1 MSVRYYWFKKIS
13 DDGIEWWFRKKFAS
27 AFAADRWAM
36 RKFLMWSAGKI
47 SFRIIF
53 PC

>member
-1 MSVRYYWFKKIS
+1 MKTYYFKKIS
-13 DDGIEWWFRKKFAS
+13 DDGIEWEFTKKFPD
-27 AFAADRWAM
+27 AFKADRWATKQWKKWWEG
-36 RKFLMWSAGKI
+36 RI